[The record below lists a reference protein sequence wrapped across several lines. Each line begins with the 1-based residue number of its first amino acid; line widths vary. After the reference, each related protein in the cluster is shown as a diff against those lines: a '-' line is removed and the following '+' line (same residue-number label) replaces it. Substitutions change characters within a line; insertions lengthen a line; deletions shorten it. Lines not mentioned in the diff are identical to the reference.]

1 MGELIRE
8 MTREDIEEVYR
19 INRESFTTDAWS
31 KSTIEREFSLPYSR
45 RFVFELDGKVAGYCF
60 LWIIKGEAMVMS
72 FAIDRSVRCRGHGR
86 RFMEGIIDR
95 LKDSVEL
102 IQLDVRKSNLPA
114 IRLYSSLGFS
124 VVRERPKFYSDGE
137 NALVMELK
145 TGRILPDGDKGQE
158 NKGDNN
164 SRRDRAQGS
173 RAC

>member
-45 RFVFELDGKVAGYCF
+45 RFVLELDGKVVGYCF
-60 LWIIKGEAMVMS
+60 LWIIRGEAMVMS
-72 FAIDRSVRCRGHGR
+72 FAIKRSVRCRGYGR
-86 RFMEGIIDR
+86 KFMEGIVDM
-95 LKDSVEL
+95 LKDSVDT

-124 VVRERPKFYSDGE
+124 VIRERPRFYSDGE

-145 TGRILPDGDKGQE
+145 TGRILPDGDTGQKDQR
-158 NKGDNN
+158 NNN
-164 SRRDRAQGS
+164 SSGDQ
-173 RAC
+173 

>member
-45 RFVFELDGKVAGYCF
+45 RFVLELDGKVVGYCF
-60 LWIIKGEAMVMS
+60 LWIIRGEAMVMS
-72 FAIDRSVRCRGHGR
+72 FAIERSARCRGYGR
-86 RFMEGIIDR
+86 KFMEGIVDM
-95 LKDSVEL
+95 LKDSVDT

-124 VVRERPKFYSDGE
+124 VIRERPRFYSDGE

-145 TGRILPDGDKGQE
+145 TGRILPDGDTGQE
-158 NKGDNN
+158 DQRNNN
-164 SRRDRAQGS
+164 SSGDK
-173 RAC
+173 